1 MILLQLERSP
11 LLVNT
16 KAGLKKVWIRYDI
29 RDSNRR
35 LQQGLHLYSP
45 NVSLLLLQPLST
57 IA

>member
-1 MILLQLERSP
+1 MILLQLES
-11 LLVNT
+11 LVYT
-16 KAGLKKVWIRYDI
+16 KAGLEVWIRYDFFK
-29 RDSNRR
+29 DSTRR